1 MITLGLII
9 ISGFSPAVFLWM
21 AIYFSKR
28 KKTVHSLLCGFTCF
42 YEAAFV
48 TFPIVYS
55 VFTEFE
61 LESEISVEPEG
72 LALVL
77 IGHLIFVLM
86 FFLGFF
92 SVKTRKSFANIEKRE
107 ANILSLHGRIFTTTL
122 VIIGVI
128 TIITNLLSPLGSL
141 ESIKEHAE
149 IIRHT
154 NVLSMMQ
161 YWFTGALE
169 FPSLV
174 AMCYVLSDKNYGSWI
189 RKLAFVG
196 TVSWLIYGVIIGLR
210 GTLSRTLQ
218 LLFAF
223 GIIKKN
229 IKLVVIVFLISLVG
243 LSLFKFLQSE
253 MRAQI
258 YTTLA
263 DVSIIDKVSFVG
275 GRLFDS
281 TFLKGDETPLGRTS
295 PGFNSELIRSLAKRA
310 QDVRNSVSLYKVY
323 DRGEGAGLKPLTS
336 ALYFPIPRIVWPDKR
351 PPGSASDN
359 MYGTAMHIVQ
369 YEKGK
374 DFFEMGPFL
383 ASAHAYWELGWIGII
398 LIGLITGVF
407 WRIVLDWCSA
417 RGSLLGMIVAITFAA
432 SLMTNGVVTML
443 HPLYSYLPAF
453 WSHVIVLLV
462 LSYMISVMIRLLKKS
477 SLSRAV
483 TNKAT

>member
-1 MITLGLII
+1 
-9 ISGFSPAVFLWM
+9 M
-21 AIYFSKR
+21 AIYFSKQ

-42 YEAAFV
+42 YEVAFI
-48 TFPIVYS
+48 TFPIFYS

-61 LESEISVEPEG
+61 LEYEILVTPED

-92 SVKTRKSFANIEKRE
+92 LVKTRKSFANTEKRE
-107 ANILSLHGRIFTTTL
+107 ANVLSLHGRIFSTTL

-141 ESIKEHAE
+141 DSIKEHAE

-161 YWFTGALE
+161 YWFSGALE
-169 FPSLV
+169 YPSLV
-174 AMCYVLSDKNYGSWI
+174 AMSYVLSDKNYGSWI

-196 TVSWLIYGVIIGLR
+196 TVSWLIYGLIIGLR

-218 LLFAF
+218 LLLGF
-223 GIIKKN
+223 GLIKKN
-229 IKLVVIVFLISLVG
+229 IKLVVIVSVMCLAG

-258 YTTLA
+258 YTDLSNE
-263 DVSIIDKVSFVG
+263 SIIGKISFVG
-275 GRLFDS
+275 ERLFDS
-281 TFLKGDETPLGRTS
+281 VFLEGDKTPLGRTA
-295 PGFNSELIRSLAKRA
+295 PGFNSELIRSLAERA

-323 DRGEGAGLKPLTS
+323 DRGDGAGLKPLAS
-336 ALYFPIPRIVWPDKR
+336 ALYFPIPRIVWSEKR
-351 PPGSASDN
+351 PPGSASDD
-359 MYGTAMHIVQ
+359 MYKTAMHIVQ

-374 DFFEMGPFL
+374 VFFEMGPFL
-383 ASAHAYWELGWIGII
+383 ASAHAYWELGWLGII

-417 RGSLLGMIVAITFAA
+417 RGSLLGIIVAITFAA

-443 HPLYSYLPAF
+443 HPLYSYFPAF

-462 LSYMISVMIRLLKKS
+462 LSFIISIMIRLLRSS
-477 SLSRAV
+477 SLLRAV
-483 TNKAT
+483 KIRRHDQSKK

>member
-48 TFPIVYS
+48 TFPVVYA

-61 LESEISVEPEG
+61 LESEISVGLEG
-72 LALVL
+72 LVLVL
-77 IGHLIFVLM
+77 IGHLIFVSM
-86 FFLGFF
+86 FFIGFF
-92 SVKTRKSFANIEKRE
+92 SVKSWKIISKIERREVNIS
-107 ANILSLHGRIFTTTL
+107 SLHGRIFTTSL
-122 VIIGVI
+122 VIIGAITVI
-128 TIITNLLSPLGSL
+128 AKLTSPLGSL
-141 ESIKEHAE
+141 DSIKEHAE

-154 NVLSMMQ
+154 SVLSMLQ

-189 RKLAFVG
+189 RKLAFIG
-196 TVSWLIYGVIIGLR
+196 TASWLVYGVIIGLR
-210 GTLSRTLQ
+210 GTLSRTLE
-218 LLFAF
+218 LLLAF

-229 IKLVVIVFLISLVG
+229 IKLVSIVFLISLVG

-258 YTTLA
+258 FTTLA
-263 DVSIIDKVSFVG
+263 GASIIDKVSFVG
-275 GRLFDS
+275 VRLFDS
-281 TFLKGDETPLGRTS
+281 TFSNGDETPLGRTA
-295 PGFNSELIRSLAKRA
+295 PGFNSDLIKSLAKRA

-323 DRGEGAGLKPLTS
+323 DRGEGAGFKPLTS
-336 ALYFPIPRIVWPDKR
+336 ALYFPLPRMVWSDKR
-351 PPGSASDN
+351 PPGSSSDT

-374 DFFEMGPFL
+374 VFFEMGPFL

-398 LIGLITGVF
+398 LIGLISGFF
-407 WRIVLDWCSA
+407 WKIVLDWCSA
-417 RGSLLGMIVAITFAA
+417 MGSLLGMIVAITFAA

-453 WSHVIVLLV
+453 WSHIIVLLV
-462 LSYMISVMIRLLKKS
+462 LSYIISTIIHLLKS
-477 SLSRAV
+477 ISLSR
-483 TNKAT
+483 TIKL